1 MDNILSNIPL
11 LIFFGFMGFVL
22 WSMFS
27 KTGKGRMLGGKI
39 VHTANDEILQTQGM
53 NKTAIRAH
61 LIETKSG
68 SKHVGIELSDN
79 AKLAASMRPIKLTKQ
94 EAESL
99 INMIKE
105 VADKT

>member
-1 MDNILSNIPL
+1 MDNILNNIPL

-22 WSMFS
+22 WSLFS

-39 VHTANDEILQTQGM
+39 VYTANDEIVQTQGI

-79 AKLAASMRPIKLTKQ
+79 AKLAASMRPIKLSKQ
-94 EAESL
+94 EADTL
-99 INMIKE
+99 AAMIKE
-105 VADKT
+105 MANQT

>member
-1 MDNILSNIPL
+1 MDNVLSNVSL

-27 KTGKGRMLGGKI
+27 KTGKGRILGGKI
-39 VHTANDEILQTQGM
+39 VHTANDEIIQAQGT
-53 NKTAIRAH
+53 NKTTIRAH
-61 LIETKSG
+61 VIETNSG

-105 VADKT
+105 VVEKT